1 MEKYLEQYQQKMI
14 AVEDFKASTLD
25 SIVTNIKVIA
35 VNPVHIGNMVYYYV
49 NYNGKDVPAYCYYED
64 WRKGKRTF
72 YPIYDSENTGEFGWA
87 EFANC
92 CKIFDL
98 ILDRLT
104 SHKYTTFR
112 PDELAV

>member
-49 NYNGKDVPAYCYYED
+49 NHNGKDVPAYCYYND
-64 WRKGKRTF
+64 YKQGNTTF
-72 YPIYDSENTGEFGWA
+72 LPIYDSENTGEFGWTDFS
-87 EFANC
+87 EC
-92 CKIFDL
+92 CRIFDV
-98 ILDRLT
+98 IRDRLT
-104 SHKYTTFR
+104 DHSYTTFR